1 MSIYLGNLKTKEILS
16 RLGIE
21 LKEDDFKTLD
31 SMRED
36 NADVSKGKWHGFD
49 IPFQITCGD
58 RETAQIVTNILA
70 PLADEFKTRIQIA
83 HK

>member
-1 MSIYLGNLKTKEILS
+1 MGICLGNLKTKEILN
-16 RLGIE
+16 RLGVE

-36 NADVSKGKWHGFD
+36 NADVPKGKWHGFD

-58 RETAQIVTNILA
+58 KKTAQVVTNILA
-70 PLADEFKTRIQIA
+70 PLAGKFKTTIQIA

>member
-1 MSIYLGNLKTKEILS
+1 MGICLGNLKTKEILN

-21 LKEDDFKTLD
+21 LSKEDFKTLD

-36 NADVSKGKWHGFD
+36 NADVSRGRWHGFD
-49 IPFQITCGD
+49 LPFQITCGD
-58 RETAQIVTNILA
+58 VETAQIVTNILS
-70 PLADEFKTRIQIA
+70 PFADEFKAQIQIV

>member
-1 MSIYLGNLKTKEILS
+1 MGICLGNLKTSEILQ
-16 RLGIE
+16 RLGVTLSE
-21 LKEDDFKTLD
+21 EDYKAME

-36 NADVSKGKWHGFD
+36 RADVSAGRWHGFD

-58 RETAQIVTNILA
+58 KETASKIIEVLS
-70 PLADEFKTRIQIA
+70 PLAGEFKTQIQIA